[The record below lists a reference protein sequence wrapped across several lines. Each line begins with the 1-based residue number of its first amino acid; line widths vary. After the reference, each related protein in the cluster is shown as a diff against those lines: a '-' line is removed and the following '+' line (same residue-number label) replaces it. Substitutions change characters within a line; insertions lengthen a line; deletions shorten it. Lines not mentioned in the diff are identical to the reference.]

1 MPEFNSN
8 IIKILCILIFLNG
21 CAYFNTFYNAKSYFE
36 MAEKSRIE
44 KNSESEDILREDYY
58 KKAIEKSDLVIN
70 NYPDS
75 KYVLESR
82 FIKAKSLY
90 FIDNFEESEPIF
102 FDILSLEDSD
112 FHDESKYWLSMIK
125 YKKSGSSNAILEL
138 NELFFSTDNQKL
150 KSNIALS
157 LGEIFMN
164 NKDFDNS
171 YKFLK
176 SGVDLAENRLLKE
189 KIYYNIANSSFE
201 RKSYNEALE
210 YYQSVIDLSL
220 NFERVY
226 NSHLQIIKILRLNN
240 DFEQASAKIKTLM
253 LDSSFEQIE
262 GELQLELL
270 KVEIDLGKT
279 RFVVDDLDI
288 LSQNYRGSIISAEA
302 NYILHEI
309 FLTDEF
315 KNYEKSKFYLNEI
328 LSSNIDSNFKIYADK
343 NKFNLNKLISYE
355 KKIEN
360 NSLKEKNIFKSGEI
374 LAFNL
379 KKYKTAKT
387 YFVNI
392 LNNYPNSEYYL
403 KSIFSL
409 YLIEDNH
416 ELKKSY
422 ASQILNDYKNSK
434 FAKYIIENE
443 NIDINYEPSQ
453 MLAKAEKEFEINDN
467 NFLKSYKSISFLYGL
482 SDETKKAD
490 FFLANYYHFND
501 VNIDSARFYYEK
513 IIDDF
518 PFSDQANKSQIILEG
533 MNVQ

>member
-1 MPEFNSN
+1 MSKYNLN
-8 IIKILCILIFLNG
+8 IIKILCILIFLNS
-21 CAYFNTFYNAKSYFE
+21 CAYFNTFYNAKSYYE
-36 MAEKSRIE
+36 MAERSRVE
-44 KNSESEDILREDYY
+44 ENSESKDILSENYY

-75 KYVLESR
+75 RYVLESK

-90 FIDNFEESEPIF
+90 FINNFEESESIF
-102 FDILSLEDSD
+102 FDILTLKDSD
-112 FHDESKYWLSMIK
+112 YLDESKYWLSMIK
-125 YKKSGSSNAILEL
+125 YNKSRSSNAINEL
-138 NELFFSTDNQKL
+138 NELFLSTDNQKL

-157 LGEIFMN
+157 LGEIYMN

-176 SGVDLAENRLLKE
+176 NGVDLADNRLLKE

-201 RKSYNEALE
+201 RKSFNEALE
-210 YYQSVIDLSL
+210 YYQAVIDLSL

-240 DFEQASAKIKTLM
+240 NLKQASAKIKNLM
-253 LDSSFEQIE
+253 LDSSFEKIE

-270 KVEIDLGKT
+270 KVEIELGKT
-279 RFVVDDLDI
+279 RFIIDDLDI
-288 LSQNYRGSIISAEA
+288 LSQDYRGSIISAEA

-309 FLTDEF
+309 FLTNEF

-328 LSSNIDSNFKIYADK
+328 LSSNIDSNFKSYANK

-360 NSLKEKNIFKSGEI
+360 NSFTEKNIYKSGEI

-379 KKYKTAKT
+379 KKYKSAKK
-387 YFVNI
+387 YFINI
-392 LNNYPNSEYYL
+392 LNNYPESEYYL

-409 YLIEDNH
+409 YLIEDNQ
-416 ELKKSY
+416 EVKKNYS
-422 ASQILNDYKNSK
+422 SKILNDYKNSK

-443 NIDINYEPSQ
+443 NINISYEPSK
-453 MLAKAEKEFEINDN
+453 MLAKAEKEFKNNDN

-482 SDETKKAD
+482 SDESKKAD
-490 FFLANYYHFND
+490 FFLANYYHFSD
-501 VNIDSARFYYEK
+501 VNIDSARYYYKK

-518 PFSDQANKSQIILEG
+518 PSSDQANKSQIILEG
-533 MNVQ
+533 INVQ